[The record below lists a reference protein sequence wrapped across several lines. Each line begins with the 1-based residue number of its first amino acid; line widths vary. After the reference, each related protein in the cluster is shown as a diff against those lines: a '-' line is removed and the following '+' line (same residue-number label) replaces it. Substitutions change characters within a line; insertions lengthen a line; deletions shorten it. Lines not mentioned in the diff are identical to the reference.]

1 MFSAIAT
8 LPFVLAFPAVDDGR
22 VAIALLAPVVFFGT
36 MAFGAGPALI
46 PVICPSRMR
55 GLLVAVYLLIANIVG
70 QAGGPLIV
78 ALFTDRV
85 FGSPE
90 FVRYSLM
97 VVPALLLLI
106 GAMLVTL
113 GFRGLRAMNASQ
125 AEP

>member
-1 MFSAIAT
+1 
-8 LPFVLAFPAVDDGR
+8 
-22 VAIALLAPVVFFGT
+22 VFFGT

-90 FVRYSLM
+90 LVRYSLM